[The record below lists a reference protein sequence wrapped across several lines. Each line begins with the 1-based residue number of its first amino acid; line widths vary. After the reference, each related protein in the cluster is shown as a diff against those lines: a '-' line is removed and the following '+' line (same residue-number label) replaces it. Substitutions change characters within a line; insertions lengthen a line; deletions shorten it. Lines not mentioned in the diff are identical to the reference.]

1 MKIIEILP
9 SYKEKTT
16 QYYRVSYE
24 SHYKIFYEDLKR
36 RDIIRNFAISKEEF
50 NRIVIQSMKRETES
64 DEH

>member
-24 SHYKIFYEDLKR
+24 SHYKIFHEDLKR
-36 RDIIRNFAISKEEF
+36 RDIIRNFSISKEEF
-50 NRIVIQSMKRETES
+50 NRILIHSMKNELNS
-64 DEH
+64 

>member
-9 SYKEKTT
+9 SRKEKTT
-16 QYYRVSYE
+16 QYYQISYE
-24 SHYKIFYEDLKR
+24 SYYKIFREELKR
-36 RDIIRNFAISKEEF
+36 REIIRNFSISKEEF